1 MQISPSRGVTI
12 NITASGKTTVF
23 DVQAGGS
30 LTLGGGDGEVNV
42 SGDPS
47 ASSPTA
53 DGKEISLINISNGG
67 TVTIAD
73 NANIQNNQAGRGVT
87 VTDGTLIMTGGS
99 IKGNTG
105 GLHYGSGVYV
115 SGQDASFKMSGGE
128 ISNNQLILGEKEYR
142 QGAGVM
148 VCNGATFTLSNNGKI
163 TNNSG
168 YEGAGVTVSGST
180 FNMEG
185 GEISGNKGE
194 GTSGGVYLVSS
205 SIMNMNDGTIKNNS
219 AKNVGAHLG
228 GGGVH
233 IGSGCTFTGS
243 SDPNTTASIT
253 GNTVNGTN
261 VDVYVQNGGI
271 YNPVN
276 VQVDV
281 KKP

>member
-1 MQISPSRGVTI
+1 MGNYSLQVT
-12 NITASGKTTVF
+12 
-23 DVQAGGS
+23 
-30 LTLGGGDGEVNV
+30 
-42 SGDPS
+42 
-47 ASSPTA
+47 
-53 DGKEISLINISNGG
+53 
-67 TVTIAD
+67 
-73 NANIQNNQAGRGVT
+73 
-87 VTDGTLIMTGGS
+87 
-99 IKGNTG
+99 
-105 GLHYGSGVYV
+105 
-115 SGQDASFKMSGGE
+115 
-128 ISNNQLILGEKEYR
+128 
-142 QGAGVM
+142 
-148 VCNGATFTLSNNGKI
+148 GKI

-228 GGGVH
+228 AGGVH